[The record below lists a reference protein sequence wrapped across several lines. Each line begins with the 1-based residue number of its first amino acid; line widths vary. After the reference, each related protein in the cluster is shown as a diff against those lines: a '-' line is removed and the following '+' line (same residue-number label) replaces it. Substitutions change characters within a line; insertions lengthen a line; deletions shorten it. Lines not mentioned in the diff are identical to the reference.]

1 MILISADYK
10 PDWREE
16 CSLYLW
22 LFLGLCLVI
31 GLATGIEKAMFTTT
45 GENLTFNVR
54 RDLIRG
60 ILFKQVSWF
69 DREDR
74 APGILTNVLS
84 EDVSALNG
92 MTTETISVLAEAF
105 LGLLLGMLISL
116 IISWRMSL
124 LTVAVSP
131 VMLIG
136 VIAMSRL

>member
-1 MILISADYK
+1 
-10 PDWREE
+10 
-16 CSLYLW
+16 LYLW
-22 LFLGLCLVI
+22 LFLGLCILI

-45 GENLTFNVR
+45 GENLTYNVR

-105 LGLLLGMLISL
+105 LSLTLGMLISL
-116 IISWRMSL
+116 IISWKMAL
-124 LTVAVSP
+124 CTVAVSP
-131 VMLIG
+131 IMLVG
-136 VIAMSRL
+136 VIAMSRLQWGNKRGKSKAD